1 MMALTYAALITYVSS
16 GRVDPPLSGSYLA
29 APHALVVKLVDTLS

>member
-1 MMALTYAALITYVSS
+1 MRALNRAVLTTYALAR
-16 GRVDPPLSGSYLA
+16 RVDHPLRGGYLA